1 MGAQIQTES
10 ERLYHQQ
17 SASWPMII
25 YKDNKDYKKDFFS
38 PWLFYDKFQI
48 ITV

>member
-10 ERLYHQQ
+10 ERIS
-17 SASWPMII
+17 SAERFMADDHIQR
-25 YKDNKDYKKDFFS
+25 
-38 PWLFYDKFQI
+38 LFYDKFQI